1 METDLVILNQK
12 IDYLTEMMEAQRK
25 RQLELEELQHDMVPI
40 VNSMI
45 KLSID
50 ELAEIGNDFQVEDLL
65 FLFKR
70 LLRDT
75 NILIDMIDRL
85 EAVHGLAQEVELMGK
100 PMFNQVVEWLDKMER
115 DGYFDFARGGWKI
128 MERIV
133 SEFDEE
139 DIDAL
144 GDNVV
149 TILTTIRN
157 MTQPEILAIANNAVG
172 AISEEPAEIPQKVST
187 WMLFKEMSNP
197 EVRRGLL
204 RMLEVVKVLGEQ
216 PVSSQDQDQINQSN

>member
-187 WMLFKEMSNP
+187 WMLLKEMSNP

>member
-12 IDYLTEMMEAQRK
+12 IDYLTEMMEAQHK
-25 RQLELEELQHDMVPI
+25 RQIELEELQRDMVPI

-70 LLRDT
+70 MLRDT
-75 NILIDMIDRL
+75 NLLIDMTDRL

-100 PMFNQVVEWLDKMER
+100 PMFNQIVEWLDKMER
-115 DGYFDFARGGWKI
+115 EGYFDFARGGWNI

-133 SEFDEE
+133 SKFDEE

-157 MTQPEILAIANNAVG
+157 MTQPEILAIANNVVT

-187 WMLFKEMSNP
+187 WMLLKEMSNP

-204 RMLEVVKVLGEQ
+204 RMLEIVKVLGDQ
-216 PVSSQDQDQINQSN
+216 PASDQDQNRIDQSN

>member
-12 IDYLTEMMEAQRK
+12 IDYLTEMMETQRK
-25 RQLELEELQHDMVPI
+25 RQLELEELQRDMVPI

-149 TILTTIRN
+149 TILSTVRN

-172 AISEEPAEIPQKVST
+172 AISEEPADIPQKVST
-187 WMLFKEMSNP
+187 WMLLKEMSNP

-204 RMLEVVKVLGEQ
+204 RMLEIVKVLGEQ
-216 PVSSQDQDQINQSN
+216 PASNQDQNQINQSN

>member
-25 RQLELEELQHDMVPI
+25 RQLELEELQRDMVPI

-149 TILTTIRN
+149 TILSTVRN

-172 AISEEPAEIPQKVST
+172 AISEEPADIPQKVST
-187 WMLFKEMSNP
+187 WMLLKEMSNP

-204 RMLEVVKVLGEQ
+204 RMLEIVKVLGEQ
-216 PVSSQDQDQINQSN
+216 PASNQDQNQINQSN